1 MKILTPVRRHLT
13 RSADRHLRALADQW
27 TDKSS
32 GHAAVMG
39 RSIKQGMIY
48 RRLRELALR
57 DGRFP
62 TGVIQVPPRSAEEG
76 PPPHCAMAGFEVDLD
91 KLNERLAVP
100 TAPKCRSRVRG
111 MVDWECWRS
120 IPCSAEGTWPDAVS
134 HQRRR
139 AV

>member
-1 MKILTPVRRHLT
+1 MKSILTPVRQHLT
-13 RSADRHLRALADQW
+13 RAADRHLRALADQW

-57 DGRFP
+57 DGRIP

-76 PPPHCAMAGFEVDLD
+76 PPPYCAMAGFEVDLD
-91 KLNERLAVP
+91 KLSVGLPAVLA
-100 TAPKCRSRVRG
+100 
-111 MVDWECWRS
+111 E
-120 IPCSAEGTWPDAVS
+120 
-134 HQRRR
+134 RR
-139 AV
+139 ASARQ